1 MAELDLLVKIAEV
14 ILFVVLAVLGI
25 YLIVSVK
32 KITRTTDNLDK
43 TVEKLGNNLDELK
56 AKIEPLIDNTS
67 AITGDIKDITSDIK
81 SQVAKVD
88 DIVDSFKDTADSII
102 RFEQKAQ
109 LEIEGQLF
117 DTINLISAIT
127 KGVKTFF
134 TFLSSSK
141 NGSPRNLKSHSSSEV
156 TPEEDY
162 YQDIN

>member
-14 ILFVVLAVLGI
+14 VLFVVLAILGI

-43 TVEKLGNNLDELK
+43 TVEKLGQNLNDLK
-56 AKIEPLIDNTS
+56 IKVEPLIDNTS
-67 AITGDIKDITSDIK
+67 IITGDIKDITSDIK
-81 SQVAKVD
+81 SQIAKVD

-109 LEIEGQLF
+109 KEIEGQVF
-117 DTINLISAIT
+117 ETINLISAIT

-134 TFLSSSK
+134 TYLSASK
-141 NGSPRNLKSHSSSEV
+141 NGSPRKLKSYSSSEDS
-156 TPEEDY
+156 PEEDY

>member
-14 ILFVVLAVLGI
+14 ILFVVLAILGI

-32 KITRTTDNLDK
+32 KITKTTDNLDK
-43 TVEKLGNNLDELK
+43 TIEKLGNNLDEIK
-56 AKIEPLIDNTS
+56 SKIEPLIDNTS
-67 AITGDIKDITSDIK
+67 SITGDIKDITSDIK

-88 DIVDSFKDTADSII
+88 GIVDSFKDTADSII

-109 LEIEGQLF
+109 KEIEGQLY

-141 NGSPRNLKSHSSSEV
+141 NGSPKKLKSYSSSEDS
-156 TPEEDY
+156 PEEDY
-162 YQDIN
+162 YRDNN